1 MRPPTGRSCASSIL
15 SLLLLLPLATALE
28 AQQGTVRGRVLDE
41 QGDAV
46 PGAAVR
52 VQDTNTATVVTD
64 DGSYSLLLAP
74 GTYEIEASALGHRAV
89 VQTVT
94 LTADATE
101 TLDFTLA
108 ISAIQLEQVVASVEA
123 GDVTRREMGTDIA
136 SVDVAQQLPNAA
148 VSNVSELLNA
158 RVPNV
163 TITQASGNVGSGSR
177 IRVRGI
183 NSLTQ
188 SNNPL
193 IIIDGVRGSNDTDV
207 GINRGQ
213 TFSRFNDIDP
223 STIER
228 IQVVKG
234 PAALA
239 LYGSEAASGVIIV
252 ETKKG
257 SAAADDMQVTAEVQ
271 QGAMWDVTD
280 YPDRLADVTPFV
292 TGMDDPVLDGWK
304 VEQHPTTGQVF
315 VVDNPFEDAGTSP
328 FRTGR
333 LSDANISVSG
343 RNQGVSYFTSLGYED
358 SDGVLPSSDLERINF
373 RANFQTAPTDN
384 VSVTANSAYVTSTIN
399 LPKSGNNTSGFF
411 RNAMSGLPYSSKSD
425 DGRCLATE
433 LLGSAP
439 SVCGK
444 DGNVEAGFDVIE
456 GIISRE
462 NLERFSGS
470 LRIDYTPFPWLT
482 SSALVGADI
491 VDQVFNDAI
500 PFDTDPS
507 FAFAEGGEFFRT
519 RNLRR
524 NVTADISSTA
534 SYQVNESVS
543 GRTAIGA
550 QYFQDELES
559 IACEGRIFVNNQAD
573 ACDAGVSLRGF
584 SDFLEKVEIGGYLQQ
599 HVNYNDYLFVTG
611 AVRVDDNSALGSE
624 EPAIVSPSVNASL
637 VVSDLPMWNV
647 APEKVS
653 DLRLRAAWGTATQSP
668 VAEAARR
675 TFGVVRLNRDGEILP
690 GLSPENPGNPE
701 LGPERSS
708 EIELGFDAGV
718 LNGRFGLSFT
728 YFNRVTTD
736 AIVERPV
743 PPSSGFADDQF
754 VNLGELENKGFEAS
768 LNALLLD
775 RDNLTWNAVLTMSST
790 KSTVTDLGD
799 LDGFG
804 GFWEGYAPAAY
815 TSEVI
820 THAERDANGDIIPE
834 SIEHAEPTLANG
846 ERVVGQPTPTN
857 EQSLFTTLT
866 LFDNL
871 QLSALFDRAAGHQLF
886 SGTLSGQSTGSSVA
900 ENSAFGRLWAFRD
913 EQLTPVE
920 QATIEQD
927 EEVGNHDTFWIQ
939 DADFIKFREVKL
951 SYDLPATLAD
961 RFGVSNATLYVG
973 GRNLYTWTDFP
984 GLDPEVNQ
992 SGARD
997 EIDFNDNIEGN
1008 ALPPAR
1014 TFFSGLRVTF

>member
-1 MRPPTGRSCASSIL
+1 
-15 SLLLLLPLATALE
+15 
-28 AQQGTVRGRVLDE
+28 
-41 QGDAV
+41 
-46 PGAAVR
+46 
-52 VQDTNTATVVTD
+52 
-64 DGSYSLLLAP
+64 P
-74 GTYEIEASALGHRAV
+74 GTHRIEATGLGYRVV
-89 VQTVT
+89 VQTVS
-94 LTADATE
+94 LTAGGTE

-108 ISAIQLEQVVASVEA
+108 VSAIQLAQVVASVEA
-123 GDVTRREMGTDIA
+123 GEVTRREMGTDIA

-177 IRVRGI
+177 IRIRGI

-193 IIIDGVRGSNDTDV
+193 IIIDGVRGSNDTDT

-257 SAAADDMQVTAEVQ
+257 SGSADGLQVTAEIQ
-271 QGAMWDVTD
+271 RGALWDVTD

-292 TGMDDPVLDGWK
+292 SGAADPVLNGWK
-304 VEQHPTTGQVF
+304 VEENPRTGQVY
-315 VVDNPFEDAGTSP
+315 VVDNPFEDATTSP

-333 LSDANISVSG
+333 LTDASIAVSG
-343 RNQGVSYFTSLGYED
+343 RNQGVSYFTSLGYEE

-384 VSVTANSAYVTSTIN
+384 VSVTASSSYVTSTIN

-411 RNAMSGLPYSSKSD
+411 RNAMAGLPYSSKSD

-433 LLGSAP
+433 LLGSAS
-439 SVCGK
+439 SVCNK
-444 DGNVEAGFDVIE
+444 DGNVEAGFDKIAA
-456 GIISRE
+456 IISRE

-482 SSALVGADI
+482 SSALVGADVI
-491 VDQVFNDAI
+491 DQVFNDAI
-500 PFDTDPS
+500 PFDPDIPFS
-507 FAFAEGGEFFRT
+507 FAAGGEFFRS

-524 NVTADISSTA
+524 NVTADISTTA
-534 SYQVNESVS
+534 SYRVNESLG
-543 GRTAIGA
+543 GRTAFGA

-559 IACEGRIFVNNQAD
+559 IACEGRIFVNDQAD

-584 SDFLEKVEIGGYLQQ
+584 SDFLEKVEIGAYLQQ
-599 HVNYNDYLFVTG
+599 HVSYNNYLFVTG
-611 AVRVDDNSALGSE
+611 AVRVDDNSALGAE

-637 VVSDLPMWNV
+637 VVSDLPMWNIG
-647 APEKVS
+647 ADKVS

-675 TFGVVRLNRDGEILP
+675 TFGIVRLNRQGEILP
-690 GLSPENPGNPE
+690 GLSPENPGNAD

-708 EIELGFDAGV
+708 EIEVGLDAGV
-718 LNGRFGLSFT
+718 LNDRLGLSFT

-775 RDNLTWNAVLTMSST
+775 RDDVRWDAMLSLSST

-799 LDGFG
+799 LDGFQ
-804 GFWEGYAPAAY
+804 GFWEGYAPGVY
-815 TSEVI
+815 TSQVI
-820 THAERDANGDIIPE
+820 TQAERDADGNIIPE
-834 SIEHAEPTLANG
+834 SIERAPATLPNG
-846 ERVVGQPTPTN
+846 ERVVGQPNPTN

-866 LFDNL
+866 LFGNL

-886 SGTLSGQSTGSSVA
+886 SGTLSGQATASAAA

-913 EQLTPVE
+913 ELTPIE
-920 QATIEQD
+920 QASIEQD
-927 EEVGNHDTFWIQ
+927 VAVGNHDTYWIQ

-951 SYDLPATLAD
+951 SYNLPASLAD
-961 RFGVSNATLYVG
+961 RIGVSNATLYVG
-973 GRNLYTWTDFP
+973 GRNLYTWTDYP

-992 SGARD
+992 TGARD
-997 EIDFNDNIEGN
+997 QIGATESN
-1008 ALPPAR
+1008 ALPPTR